1 MRETWIVV
9 SAVMISVIYAAI
21 SMGLLSALLYLM
33 QPALVFFPYRELV
46 ETPRTWGLEYED
58 VYINTHDGVRLHGW
72 YIPSEES
79 KGEAEE
85 VVLFLHGNGGNI
97 SHRGASIKIFNRLGL
112 NVLIIDYRGYGQST
126 GSPSEVG
133 LYEDARSAWR
143 YLTERRG
150 FKREQIIIFGRSLG
164 AAVATQLAVETG
176 PERLILESSF
186 SSSRDL
192 ADRVL
197 PLISRLVVMR
207 YPFNS
212 MERIRDINA
221 RLLMLHSP
229 DDEIIPFSLGERLFR
244 AANEPKQFIK
254 LQGDHNYGFM
264 LSQPQY
270 EQALARF
277 INPSGDPQ

>member
-1 MRETWIVV
+1 
-9 SAVMISVIYAAI
+9 MISVISAVI
-21 SMGLLSALLYLM
+21 SMGLLSGLLYLM

-58 VYINTHDGVRLHGW
+58 VYIDTRDGVRLHGW

-79 KGEAEE
+79 KGEAQE

-97 SHRGASIKIFNRLGL
+97 SHRGASIGIFNRLGL
-112 NVLIIDYRGYGQST
+112 NVLIIDYRGYGKSE
-126 GSPSEVG
+126 GAPSEEG

-143 YLTERRG
+143 YLIEQRG
-150 FKREQIIIFGRSLG
+150 FKHQQIIIFGRSIG
-164 AAVATQLAVETG
+164 AAVATKLAVETA

-186 SSSRDL
+186 SSSRDM

-207 YPFNS
+207 YPFDS
-212 MERIRDINA
+212 MARIKDIKA

-229 DDEIIPFSLGERLFR
+229 DDEIIPFSLGDKLYR
-244 AANEPKQFIK
+244 AANEPKQFVK
-254 LQGDHNYGFM
+254 LKGDHNHGFI
-264 LSQPQY
+264 LSQPEY

-277 INPSGDPQ
+277 INAKSDP